1 MLISDLPVGFNIGEN
16 MKQNKIN
23 KRGVCQNNK
32 RKEVWINGH
41 LYWLELILIPL
52 NLILIKLKKKI
63 NFF

>member
-23 KRGVCQNNK
+23 KRGACQNIK
-32 RKEVWINGH
+32 RKDVWINAH
-41 LYWLELILIPL
+41 LYWLELFLTPL
-52 NLILIKLKKKI
+52 NLIVIKLKKKI

>member
-23 KRGVCQNNK
+23 KRGVCQNIK